1 MTLTMQTT
9 GVHYALVNTYPTYR
23 VLFRCHPPKI
33 CSIILDSLLLQCPR
47 ECRIRHLLIDDA
59 NLI

>member
-1 MTLTMQTT
+1 MMQTT

-23 VLFRCHPPKI
+23 VLFRRRPLKI
-33 CSIILDSLLLQCPR
+33 FSIILDSLLLQCPR
-47 ECRIRHLLIDDA
+47 GCHTHHLRIDDA